1 MLGAIPKVVDA
12 MKPTPDMMQNVMQNA
27 DLMKG
32 FDNPEVMQAVNDIAK
47 NPENVKKY
55 KNNPQVMAFYQSMA
69 KTMASRFEQL
79 AAEEEDAKGKGTSKE
94 KSHHGGGG
102 GGQRGDTREPS
113 FKDKLVVTDVGDGSS
128 RGAERAPPA
137 KEFTPLIE
145 ELN

>member
-1 MLGAIPKVVDA
+1 MLFGILKVVDA
-12 MKPTPDMMQNVMQNA
+12 MKPNPDMMQNVMQNA

-32 FDNPEVMQAVNDIAK
+32 FDNLEVMQAVNDIAK

-79 AAEEEDAKGKGTSKE
+79 AAEEEAKGKGTGKE
-94 KSHHGGGG
+94 KNHNGGGG
-102 GGQRGDTREPS
+102 GGQRSDPREPS
-113 FKDKLVVTDVGDGSS
+113 FKDKLVITDAGDGGA
-128 RGAERAPPA
+128 RGAEQAPAA